1 MHASLLNQMEQEINQ
16 TLKSF
21 FGKNLVSLLVEG
33 SYGTYDIIEG
43 YSDYDLCA
51 LVKDVSKTPD
61 VDLGDLSKKYSIDI
75 KCSVKSYKDF
85 QNRVKNSNKSSRFID
100 NLWLVKAK
108 KQARVLVGKNVLN
121 QIPSI
126 KELIKRD
133 IGCELRADYY
143 YATNLNPEWNIFR
156 REPQKWVNYI
166 INMSNDLL
174 LSKGVITKKADIP
187 AMLEKHCPE
196 FKGVAY
202 VKEALYLRKTKKV
215 LHLTKIEKNQLKK
228 TLGLFLED
236 YKLYTFGVK

>member
-1 MHASLLNQMEQEINQ
+1 MEQEISQ

-33 SYGTYDIIEG
+33 SYGIYDTVDG

-75 KCSVKSYKDF
+75 KCSVKSYTDF
-85 QNRVKNSNKSSRFID
+85 QNRIKNNNKFSRFID
-100 NLWLVKAK
+100 NLWLIKAK
-108 KQARVLVGKNVLN
+108 KQERVLVGKDILS

-126 KELIKRD
+126 KELLKRD
-133 IGCELRADYY
+133 IGCELRGDYY
-143 YATNLNPEWNIFR
+143 HATNLNPEWNIFKS
-156 REPQKWVNYI
+156 EPQKWVNYI
-166 INMSNDLL
+166 INMSYNLL

-187 AMLEKHCPE
+187 KMLKKHCPD
-196 FKGVAY
+196 FKGIAY
-202 VKEALYLRKTKKV
+202 VKEALDLRRTKKV